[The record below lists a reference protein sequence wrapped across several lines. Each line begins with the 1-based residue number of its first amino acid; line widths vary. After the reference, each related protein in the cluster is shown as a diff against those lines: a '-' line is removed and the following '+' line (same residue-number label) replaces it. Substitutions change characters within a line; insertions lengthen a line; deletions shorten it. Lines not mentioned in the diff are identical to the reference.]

1 MLLQFNRVFPS
12 QRWDYQDSRRQ
23 IHKGLFI
30 RDIKII
36 VSKSS
41 ACKQNLLC
49 HVTVKA
55 SFWAFKGSE
64 LLSEEGAKVSG
75 NGERQ
80 LAKGYAH
87 KV

>member
-1 MLLQFNRVFPS
+1 M
-12 QRWDYQDSRRQ
+12 
-23 IHKGLFI
+23 
-30 RDIKII
+30 
-36 VSKSS
+36 
-41 ACKQNLLC
+41 
-49 HVTVKA
+49 TVKA

-87 KV
+87 KVWLKLNTIRYRFFCPQGL

>member
-1 MLLQFNRVFPS
+1 MVKKYGELYAETRKAFMTQE
-12 QRWDYQDSRRQ
+12 DSEIARFWAR
-23 IHKGLFI
+23 
-30 RDIKII
+30 
-36 VSKSS
+36 
-41 ACKQNLLC
+41 NLLC